1 MMEIT
6 RGDVYLCRHATPDF
20 NRRDIPYHIPPGPPL
35 VEKGLVEANA
45 LGQFLLP
52 LHITRMS
59 ASPLER
65 CWHTAK
71 IASQIGGYSFE
82 ILDNLIELYPNE
94 SLESVQDRSYPV
106 LEAAWLDSLEGGP
119 VALVTHGGVVQAL
132 LLKLG
137 MSKKQV
143 MEYNHMFDHANP
155 IPPAGA
161 WKISRTSDD
170 IWEMELVF
178 QPQLAIAD

>member
-1 MMEIT
+1 MEMT

-35 VEKGLVEANA
+35 VEKGLIEAEA
-45 LGQFLLP
+45 LGQFLRP
-52 LHITRMS
+52 LHVTRMA

-71 IASQIGGYSFE
+71 IASGVGGYSYE
-82 ILDNLIELYPNE
+82 ILDNLKELYPNE
-94 SLESVQDRSYPV
+94 SLESVQGRTYPI
-106 LEAAWLDSLEGGP
+106 LEKAWLDSLTGCP
-119 VALVTHGGVVQAL
+119 VVLVTHGGVVQAL

-137 MSKKQV
+137 MSKAKV
-143 MEYNHMFDHANP
+143 VEYTHLFDHANP

-161 WKISRTSDD
+161 WKITRNCED

-178 QPQLAIAD
+178 QPQLAMAD